1 MIKGA
6 KKEEVD
12 YTGIFLNGLTYTIE
26 KLNQDNKHMPSA
38 TFSPSSMKC
47 DRQMIYKLLSVP
59 IDDKKDSYQLVGICE
74 NGTARHECI
83 QSYQMCRK
91 TPAFR
96 HGDIRYNKGKH
107 IEKLVCRHN

>member
-12 YTGIFLNGLTYTIE
+12 YATDFLSSLTYTIE
-26 KLNQDNKHMPSA
+26 KVNQETKHIPSA

-59 IDDKKDSYQLVGICE
+59 IDDKKPDNIDNVTRPAPEE
-74 NGTARHECI
+74 NSNSINPNVR
-83 QSYQMCRK
+83 R
-91 TPAFR
+91 
-96 HGDIRYNKGKH
+96 
-107 IEKLVCRHN
+107 